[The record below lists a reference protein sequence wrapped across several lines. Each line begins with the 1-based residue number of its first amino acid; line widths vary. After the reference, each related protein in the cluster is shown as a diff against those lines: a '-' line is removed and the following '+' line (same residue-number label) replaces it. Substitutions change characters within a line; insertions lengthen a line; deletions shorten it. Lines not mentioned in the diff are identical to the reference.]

1 MIMTEAGVFPFLS
14 GGGEMGKLMREKD
27 WQFSAVGE
35 PSGWPQSLRTS
46 LYIVL
51 NAKFPMFLWWGKQLI
66 CFYNDAY
73 RPSLGQHGKHPGIL
87 GMPAEQAWTEIW
99 DVIKPLIDQVLQGQS
114 TFSEDQLIPIFRNN
128 QLEDVYWTFSYSP
141 VMGEHNRPEG
151 VLVTC
156 QETTE
161 KVRSL
166 KELREREEQLLFTIE
181 AADLGTWDLNPAT
194 NTFKGNDRLKG
205 WFGLGP
211 DEQIELSTAINS
223 IAETDRQRVVE
234 AIQYA
239 LNPRSGGHYEIEYG
253 IINPKTSIEIKV
265 LARGKALFGED
276 GKAYRFS
283 GTMQDLSEEKKAYEK
298 LHKNEERLNLVI
310 EASELG
316 IWEWQPGIDQMIYS
330 NRYLEIFGMDP
341 NIQVAHEEMLAMIH
355 PEDRSIRDTAIQDA
369 FHSGILHYEVR
380 LIWKDGSI
388 HWVEAKGRVYLDH
401 KQQPNKAIGTLR
413 DITQE
418 KHSRNELIT
427 SEKKFRLLADS
438 MAQFVWTAD
447 PLGNL
452 TYFNQA
458 VYQFGGLSTDALGEQ
473 VWMQIVHPEEQEKNN
488 TLWLESI
495 RTGRPFYY
503 EHRFRRHDGVY
514 RWQMSRAV
522 PQKDDEGQIQMWV
535 GTSTDIEDQKIFAGE
550 LERQV
555 RERTNELIIKNREL
569 NKMNAELESFA
580 YVSSHDLQEPLRKI
594 QIFASKIE
602 EDELHVLSEKT
613 KHYFERIQASANRM
627 QVLIE
632 DLLAYSRL
640 GATRSVF
647 TNTDLSE
654 IVVDTIAELKEKI
667 NLKQAVVEVG
677 PLCSLMVIPYQMHQ
691 LMTNLITNSLKFSR
705 PGIAPIIQIAASVK
719 DGSCHIRFSDNGIG
733 FEEQYQDKIFEVFQ
747 RLHNKPDYEGTGIG
761 LSIVKKII
769 ENHNGTIRATSRPGQ
784 GATFDIFIPTNLAV
798 HL

>member
-1 MIMTEAGVFPFLS
+1 MITTEAAVFPFLS

-181 AADLGTWDLNPAT
+181 AADLGTWDLNPDT
-194 NTFKGNDRLKG
+194 NTFRGNDRLKG
-205 WFGLGP
+205 WFGLGH
-211 DEQIELSTAINS
+211 DEEIELSTAINS

-316 IWEWQPGIDQMIYS
+316 IWEWQTEIDHLIYS
-330 NRYLEIFGMDP
+330 KRYMEIFGLDP
-341 NIQVAHEEMLAMIH
+341 NAQVAHEDMLAMIH
-355 PEDRSIRDTAIQDA
+355 PEDRSIRDTAMQNA
-369 FHSGILHYEVR
+369 FQSGNLYYEVR
-380 LIWKDGSI
+380 IIGKDGSI

-401 KQQPNKAIGTLR
+401 KQNPYKAIGTLR

-458 VYQFGGLSTDALGEQ
+458 VYQFSGLSTDALGEQ

-580 YVSSHDLQEPLRKI
+580 YISSHDLQEPLRKI
-594 QIFASKIE
+594 QIFASKIA
-602 EDELHVLSEKT
+602 EDELHILSQKA

>member
-1 MIMTEAGVFPFLS
+1 M
-14 GGGEMGKLMREKD
+14 
-27 WQFSAVGE
+27 
-35 PSGWPQSLRTS
+35 
-46 LYIVL
+46 
-51 NAKFPMFLWWGKQLI
+51 
-66 CFYNDAY
+66 
-73 RPSLGQHGKHPGIL
+73 
-87 GMPAEQAWTEIW
+87 
-99 DVIKPLIDQVLQGQS
+99 
-114 TFSEDQLIPIFRNN
+114 
-128 QLEDVYWTFSYSP
+128 
-141 VMGEHNRPEG
+141 
-151 VLVTC
+151 
-156 QETTE
+156 
-161 KVRSL
+161 
-166 KELREREEQLLFTIE
+166 
-181 AADLGTWDLNPAT
+181 
-194 NTFKGNDRLKG
+194 KG
-205 WFGLGP
+205 WFGLGH
-211 DEQIELSTAINS
+211 DEEIELSSAING
-223 IAETDRQRVVE
+223 IAETDRQRVVD

-239 LNPRSGGHYEIEYG
+239 LNPQSGGHYEIEYG
-253 IINPKTSIEIKV
+253 IVNPKTSIEKKV

-310 EASELG
+310 GASELG

-341 NIQVAHEEMLAMIH
+341 NIQVAHEDMLAMIH
-355 PEDRSIRDTAIQDA
+355 PEDRPIRDTAMQNA
-369 FHSGILHYEVR
+369 FLSGNLHYEVR
-380 LIWKDGSI
+380 IIWKDGSI

-401 KQQPNKAIGTLR
+401 KQEPYKAIGTLR

-418 KHSRNELIT
+418 KHSQQELIK

-438 MAQFVWTAD
+438 MAQFIWTAD

-458 VYQFGGLSTDALGEQ
+458 VYQFSGLSTDALGEQ
-473 VWMQIVHPEEQEKNN
+473 VWIQIVHPEEQEKNN

-555 RERTNELIIKNREL
+555 KERTNELIIKNREL
-569 NKMNAELESFA
+569 HKMNAELESFA
-580 YVSSHDLQEPLRKI
+580 YISSHDLQEPLRKI
-594 QIFASKIE
+594 QIFASKIA
-602 EDELHVLSEKT
+602 EDEQHVLSEKT

-667 NLKQAVVEVG
+667 NLKQAAVEVG

-705 PGIAPIIQIAASVK
+705 PGIAPIIQITASIK

-761 LSIVKKII
+761 LSIVKKIV
-769 ENHNGTIRATSRPGQ
+769 ENHNGTIKASSRPGQ
-784 GATFDIFIPTNLAV
+784 GATFDIFIPTNLT
-798 HL
+798 